1 MELKVY
7 WHILKKRGLIIL
19 LTALITGV
27 AAYGFSYFQEP
38 IYRAQILVSVR
49 PARAD
54 FGLTSST
61 KDLLR
66 NFQTNLMT
74 HTMAQKVIDRAQLD
88 MNTYELL
95 SEVEVNPQPD
105 RFVMEI
111 VAKDPDP
118 QTAVTIVQTMA
129 QIFVDEQEAWNQQQ
143 DKRDRIDVWI
153 VDDARDAPL
162 WRPNPKLNAV
172 AGFILG
178 AFLGAIIV
186 FALEWAESAY
196 IRTSDDMERAAGVRV
211 LGAIPGDKSSKNKA
225 KAAS

>member
-7 WHILKKRGLIIL
+7 WQILKKRGWIIL
-19 LTALITGV
+19 VAALITAV
-27 AAYGFSYFQEP
+27 AAFGFSRFQEP

-54 FGLTSST
+54 FGLTAST

-66 NFQTNLMT
+66 NFQTNLLT
-74 HTMAQKVIDRAQLD
+74 HRMAQKVIDRAQLD

-95 SEVEVNPQPD
+95 SEVEVNPEPD
-105 RFVMEI
+105 RFIIRI

-129 QIFVDEQEAWNQQQ
+129 QIFVDEQEAWNQKQ

-172 AGFILG
+172 AGLILGAILG
-178 AFLGAIIV
+178 AFIV
-186 FALEWAESAY
+186 FVLEWMASRY
-196 IRTSDDMERAAGVRV
+196 IRIAEDMERLEIRV
-211 LGAIPGDKSSKNKA
+211 LGAIPAGGRGK
-225 KAAS
+225 

>member
-7 WHILKKRGLIIL
+7 WHILKKRGWIIL
-19 LTALITGV
+19 LAALITGA
-27 AAYGFSYFQEP
+27 AAYGFSRFQEP
-38 IYRAQILVSVR
+38 IYRARILVSVR

-66 NFQTNLMT
+66 NFQTNLLT
-74 HTMAQKVIDRAQLD
+74 HRMAQKVIDRAQLD
-88 MNTYELL
+88 MNSYELL
-95 SEVEVNPQPD
+95 AEVEVNPEPD

-129 QIFVDEQEAWNQQQ
+129 QTFVDEQEAWNQEQ

-153 VDDARDAPL
+153 VDDARDAPQ
-162 WRPNPKLNAV
+162 WRPNPKMNAV

-178 AFLGAIIV
+178 ALIGAIIV

-196 IRTSDDMERAAGVRV
+196 IRTSDDMERTAGVRV
-211 LGAIPGDKSSKNKA
+211 LAAIPGDKNAKREA
-225 KAAS
+225 KASS